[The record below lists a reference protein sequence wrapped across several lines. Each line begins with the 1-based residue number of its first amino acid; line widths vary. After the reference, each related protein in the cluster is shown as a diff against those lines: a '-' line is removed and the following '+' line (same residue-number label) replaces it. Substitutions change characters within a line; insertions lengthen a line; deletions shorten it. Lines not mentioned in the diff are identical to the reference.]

1 MNVTSGHSGRNC
13 ASCNDCPDYPN
24 CSSKQIAVL
33 EGNLRCNKNRIN
45 VLPKIPEESEES
57 SDLEFGDTNEDESAV
72 HNDMKLTDNTLHCGA
87 KSMDSYLHSAKIN
100 DKLTENCIDSKRW
113 SIGTLED
120 IMPLCVENGLAKYKS
135 ISDDDSN
142 SNKNI
147 IMVIRSDNEIKE
159 RTSFNKT
166 SESSVLQHDKQ
177 VITSTLNTLPVNSSI
192 WITKS
197 LSDIDSK
204 FDKTDISEFDSLQS
218 RSNDISNIFCVRNTD
233 GATRQVRS
241 LDNMLPAFGN
251 VNVINQTDT
260 LKEDVLISNT
270 SSVCMNSSDKIT
282 KCENEH
288 VHNMKLSHE
297 SKRLQEQWNT
307 GSFRQLLSTNSSSP
321 SVDDKQGQ
329 SSNTYQEWQSTELRH
344 GCHSTVHTGMTENIL
359 SDGPFTFEDP
369 TGQRNTNSNITKSV
383 EKCHEVTEAGLSSLD
398 SGESVHLIWTA
409 RLMSSETRTA
419 ESASDSFHGSNSLK
433 RWSQHHSSLSH
444 VLRSLILSCSCHTQQ
459 CHNLRR
465 HLQNYFISLFWKIP
479 ECIRVP
485 YFYPSLLLQLTL
497 RLCPVGFTALS
508 PLLAK
513 RNIDGC
519 TNKEAVFSVSISGFV
534 WMCSLLV
541 TPWCSKILHSKHR
554 YLFVAGNIL
563 SACGLHRKY

>member
-1 MNVTSGHSGRNC
+1 MLLSIEKYFSFNSCTGSNSMTNITSGRSGRNC
-13 ASCNDCPDYPN
+13 ASCNDCPECPN
-24 CSSKQIAVL
+24 CSSKQTAVL

-57 SDLEFGDTNEDESAV
+57 SDSEFSDTNEDASAV
-72 HNDMKLTDNTLHCGA
+72 YNDLKLTDNTLHYGA
-87 KSMDSYLHSAKIN
+87 RSMDSCLHTDKIN
-100 DKLTENCIDSKRW
+100 VKLTENCIDSKRW

-135 ISDDDSN
+135 ISDDDSSSN
-142 SNKNI
+142 SGSNKNI
-147 IMVIRSDNEIKE
+147 IMIINSDNEIKE

-166 SESSVLQHDKQ
+166 LESSVLQLDRQ
-177 VITSTLNTLPVNSSI
+177 VIRSTLNTLPVNSSI

-204 FDKTDISEFDSLQS
+204 FNKTDISEFDSLQS
-218 RSNDISNIFCVRNTD
+218 RSTDISNILCVRNTD

-241 LDNMLPAFGN
+241 LDNMLPVFGN
-251 VNVINQTDT
+251 VNIINQSDT

-270 SSVCMNSSDKIT
+270 SSDCMNASDKIT
-282 KCENEH
+282 KSENEH

-297 SKRLQEQWNT
+297 NKRFQEQWT
-307 GSFRQLLSTNSSSP
+307 AGSFGQLLSINGSSP

-329 SSNTYQEWQSTELRH
+329 SSNMYQKWQTTEL
-344 GCHSTVHTGMTENIL
+344 I
-359 SDGPFTFEDP
+359 D
-369 TGQRNTNSNITKSV
+369 V
-383 EKCHEVTEAGLSSLD
+383 EKCHEVTEAGLSSLY
-398 SGESVHLIWTA
+398 SGESVRLIWTA
-409 RLMSSETRTA
+409 RLMSSETHTV

-444 VLRSLILSCSCHTQQ
+444 VLRRLILRCSCHTQR
-459 CHNLRR
+459 CHNLRW
-465 HLQNYFISLFWKIP
+465 HLRSHFISSFWKIP

-485 YFYPSLLLQLTL
+485 YFYPSLFLQLTL
-497 RLCPVGFTALS
+497 RLCPMGFTALS

-519 TNKEAVFSVSISGFV
+519 TNEEAVFSVSISGFV

-541 TPWCSKILHSKHR
+541 TPCCSKLLHSKHR
-554 YLFVAGNIL
+554 YLFVAGNL
-563 SACGLHRKY
+563 LCACGLYRKY